1 MAVKVPEAPNALDDI
16 LKLIQVGRGLQ
27 SILAPASEQQLTPY
41 QQAQL
46 ALKLQPSNIELK
58 TVGSESNLIRFNPNT
73 GEMEN
78 IDLPQKPKRLSP
90 KDAKTFIH
98 DELDS
103 QLLSINGLYG
113 ISKIMNQETGEIN
126 KDALLGAVAESS
138 KGFESITNPQL
149 FQGIINSYVRG
160 FDKKFNDNA
169 RTKFNDY
176 IKNQT
181 TLNDNIL
188 SHRTSLDN
196 LDIGDEER
204 EAVKSRIEQLE
215 AQKNINQSLYQP
227 FISVLDL
234 RANLETPSERKLT
247 EHLHKQALELDKSY
261 LDASSLGKISE
272 NQQKTLIEQENI
284 IEDLT
289 AELKK
294 AENKVFQP
302 KSPKKRDKIYD
313 TEESGLYRFQQTIE
327 KGLIEKGK
335 DYKKR
340 QEAQIDPTFD
350 IPIEEI
356 TKLFGLEGRMPVS
369 AFDKQVQFTPFLEL
383 LGSLV
388 GEAYSSPDTSSQL
401 PNYQKQET
409 IEDLMNYMQDQIY
422 IEQASKQGDSY
433 SPRY

>member
-1 MAVKVPEAPNALDDI
+1 M
-16 LKLIQVGRGLQ
+16 
-27 SILAPASEQQLTPY
+27 
-41 QQAQL
+41 
-46 ALKLQPSNIELK
+46 
-58 TVGSESNLIRFNPNT
+58 
-73 GEMEN
+73 
-78 IDLPQKPKRLSP
+78 
-90 KDAKTFIH
+90 
-98 DELDS
+98 
-103 QLLSINGLYG
+103 
-113 ISKIMNQETGEIN
+113 
-126 KDALLGAVAESS
+126 
-138 KGFESITNPQL
+138 
-149 FQGIINSYVRG
+149 
-160 FDKKFNDNA
+160 
-169 RTKFNDY
+169 
-176 IKNQT
+176 
-181 TLNDNIL
+181 
-188 SHRTSLDN
+188 
-196 LDIGDEER
+196 
-204 EAVKSRIEQLE
+204 
-215 AQKNINQSLYQP
+215 
-227 FISVLDL
+227 

-313 TEESGLYRFQQTIE
+313 TEESGLHRFSERGIAKLQGIGQMIE